1 VAYSAELTYDVDTLT
16 LTTDSATA
24 VDASAL
30 HHHDGRYFTET
41 ELGSNANGAGAS
53 LIGIEDASSQFTST
67 NVEGALDEALDAAQA
82 AQASADANTSDV
94 SDLRTTTGTS
104 DGDTSMGT
112 FTGTIIPDSVSTKA
126 GMQALETD
134 LEALQTLSGSSAEST
149 NHGAFTGSTLSDTET
164 TRSGLQTL
172 ETAVEANAAL
182 IGGLEWQD
190 SALDYVTD
198 NTAVPATEVSGDRYI
213 LSHDGGAPHANWDG
227 ASAGDIVEFDGTS
240 WVVTAPTTGMFISAD
255 DEPTL
260 LYYWGGSAWSTK
272 LFESTTAS
280 TGLVKSGVDIRLA
293 DAAENASG
301 IKVLSGVITLE
312 DLGAFDTDGLAE
324 GSANLYFTD
333 GRAQTAA
340 VEDDV
345 YGVGWDGDTIHAPS
359 QNAVYDKIESLD
371 AADISYTPSVLTDW
385 DGDADPGDTDAAL
398 DQLAERVDDLE
409 LEGASAESMTEAFDA
424 GETLTAGVRAVRFAK
439 AADAVT
445 LGRVMLAGQDTTSA
459 DDFYAV
465 GLLVATGETAGTSV
479 SVTKAGS
486 LTATAHGLTVGE
498 PFYLTA
504 SGALTNTA
512 PTTALHAVVKLG
524 VAKDANTLEVQV
536 QTMGI
541 N

>member
-1 VAYSAELTYDVDTLT
+1 MAEISRLSRLVSGVQRGVDLSANTLVVLDIKVGGASGSLFEKADVDTLT

-82 AQASADANTSDV
+82 AQASADAN
-94 SDLRTTTGTS
+94 
-104 DGDTSMGT
+104 
-112 FTGTIIPDSVSTKA
+112 
-126 GMQALETD
+126 
-134 LEALQTLSGSSAEST
+134 
-149 NHGAFTGSTLSDTET
+149 
-164 TRSGLQTL
+164 
-172 ETAVEANAAL
+172 AAL

-198 NTAVPATEVSGDRYI
+198 NTIVPATEVTGDRYI
-213 LSHDGGAPHANWDG
+213 LAADGGAPHANWDG
-227 ASAGDIVEFDGTS
+227 ASAGDIVEFNGTT
-240 WVVTAPTTGMFISAD
+240 WDATTPTTGMFISAD
-255 DEPTL
+255 DETTL
-260 LYYWGGSAWSTK
+260 LYYWGGSSWSTK

-280 TGLVKSGVDIRLA
+280 TGLTKSGVDIQLA

-324 GSANLYFTD
+324 GSTNLYFTD

-340 VEDDV
+340 VEDDA

-371 AADISYTPSVLTDW
+371 ASDISYTPAVLTDW

-409 LEGASAESMTEAFDA
+409 LEGASAESMTETLDA
-424 GETLTAGVRAVRFAK
+424 GETLTAGVRVVRFAK
-439 AADAVT
+439 AADSVT
-445 LGRVMLAGQDTTSA
+445 LGRIMLAGQDTTTA
-459 DDFYAV
+459 DDFYAI
-465 GLLVATGETAGTSV
+465 GLLVATGETAGTPV
-479 SVTKAGS
+479 SVTKAGT

-504 SGALTNTA
+504 SGAVTSTA
-512 PTTALHAVVKLG
+512 PTTALHAVVKCG
-524 VAKDANTLEVQV
+524 MVKDANTLEVQV